1 MNMAAITIEIP
12 ESLPDQLHETKEQFA
27 QEAKLAMAI
36 KLFELKRISSGT
48 AAQIVGMDRASFL
61 LKLRDFNVPMIDI
74 TVDELA
80 QDIANA

>member
-36 KLFELKRISSGT
+36 KLFELGRLSSGI
-48 AAQIVGMDRASFL
+48 AAQIAGLDRVTFL
-61 LKLRDFNVPMIDI
+61 LRLHEFSVPMVNMTAEELALDI
-74 TVDELA
+74 T
-80 QDIANA
+80 NA